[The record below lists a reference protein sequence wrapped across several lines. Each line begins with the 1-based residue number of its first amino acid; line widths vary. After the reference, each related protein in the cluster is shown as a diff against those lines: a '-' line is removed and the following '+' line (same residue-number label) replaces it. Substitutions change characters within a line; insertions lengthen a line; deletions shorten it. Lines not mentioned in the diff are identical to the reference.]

1 MESSV
6 QRQQGSEW
14 TDIGNSIRSK
24 ELLQPTNVNTGK
36 IKPPM
41 GLLFPSVGA
50 EKNYVSEPDQIT
62 QQLIQISKAK
72 LRHNIQLA
80 YILSNYYYIMELRY
94 YVSSIEYSWLKYII
108 FSDLITFWRR
118 IPVKLQGFD
127 LSKYWLLVVESR
139 SP

>member
-6 QRQQGSEW
+6 QRQQVSEW
-14 TDIGNSIRSK
+14 TDIGNIIRSK
-24 ELLQPTNVNTGK
+24 ELLQPNVNTGK

-72 LRHNIQLA
+72 LRHNTELA
-80 YILSNYYYIMELRY
+80 RNIVLYYD
-94 YVSSIEYSWLKYII
+94 II
-108 FSDLITFWRR
+108 
-118 IPVKLQGFD
+118 
-127 LSKYWLLVVESR
+127 
-139 SP
+139 

>member
-6 QRQQGSEW
+6 QRQQGSER
-14 TDIGNSIRSK
+14 TDIGKIIRSK

-41 GLLFPSVGA
+41 GLLFPSVGK

-72 LRHNIQLA
+72 LRHNTQLA
-80 YILSNYYYIMELRY
+80 HVFCIM
-94 YVSSIEYSWLKYII
+94 I
-108 FSDLITFWRR
+108 
-118 IPVKLQGFD
+118 
-127 LSKYWLLVVESR
+127 
-139 SP
+139 